1 MLRYARPVMH
11 TMHNTLCDA
20 YSSVHNAALMAAPR
34 IMRVHNAMHNAHQI
48 AREIEMAREITV
60 TRERCTRVRVAL
72 RGRARARARAHHDTV
87 PLTRQDVVVRVFS
100 STCARTRHSK
110 RRQPSHQPPRAR
122 CRTRTLAVA
131 ACAAQHSP
139 QLSVAAALHS
149 QELAIAR
156 SQSLH
161 TADTAGLG
169 CGSPELHGRRMSHA
183 RAERI
188 IGRTP

>member
-1 MLRYARPVMH
+1 MRRIMQCITQEANIMLRYARPVMH

-87 PLTRQDVVVRVFS
+87 PLTRQVVVVRVFS
-100 STCARTRHSK
+100 SSCARTRHSK

-122 CRTRTLAVA
+122 CRTRTY
-131 ACAAQHSP
+131 
-139 QLSVAAALHS
+139 
-149 QELAIAR
+149 AR
-156 SQSLH
+156 SRSMCS
-161 TADTAGLG
+161 AAFN
-169 CGSPELHGRRMSHA
+169 S
-183 RAERI
+183 AERCSGI
-188 IGRTP
+188 AFA